1 MADLALQP
9 TMSEENIDQVELQ
22 DKQEP
27 LEKFYGIR
35 LFVLR
40 GEWKRVS
47 FVL

>member
-1 MADLALQP
+1 MVDLALQP

-27 LEKFYGIR
+27 LENFTAFSPFR
-35 LFVLR
+35 SQ
-40 GEWKRVS
+40 GEWSEVS